1 MPSQYQPHQ
10 RFTEADR
17 DKIAGRL
24 RDAFADGRLDQ
35 PEFSDRLD
43 KLYEVTTYGE
53 LEPLVR
59 DLPAPRTYNTP
70 KMAQTSPST
79 PQPGQFPERP
89 RQGHPIL
96 AAMGGFGSVVAVN
109 VVIWA
114 VIGIA
119 NGGHFPYFWPV
130 WLLIPWF
137 ITTMGALKAG
147 QARDRKRER
156 RRELGR

>member
-35 PEFSDRLD
+35 TEFTSRLD
-43 KLYEVTTYGE
+43 QLYAVTTYGE

-59 DLPAPRTYNTP
+59 DLPPVRTYQTPAMVQNT
-70 KMAQTSPST
+70 T
-79 PQPGQFPERP
+79 PTPDPGTFPERTRNKQP
-89 RQGHPIL
+89 RLRRGL
-96 AAMGGFGSVVAVN
+96 AGGFGGIVMMN
-109 VVIWA
+109 IVIWA

-119 NGGHFPYFWPV
+119 NGGHWPAFWPA
-130 WLLIPWF
+130 WLLIPWGF
-137 ITTMGALKAG
+137 IMLGSRG
-147 QARDRKRER
+147 R
-156 RRELGR
+156 RR

>member
-35 PEFSDRLD
+35 SEFNSRLD
-43 KLYEVTTYGE
+43 QLYSVTTYGE

-59 DLPAPRTYNTP
+59 DLPPVRTYQTPAMVQNT
-70 KMAQTSPST
+70 T
-79 PQPGQFPERP
+79 PTPDPGTFPERTRNKQP
-89 RQGHPIL
+89 RLRRGL
-96 AAMGGFGSVVAVN
+96 AGGFGGIVVMN
-109 VVIWA
+109 IVIWA

-119 NGGHFPYFWPV
+119 NGGHWPTFWPV
-130 WLLIPWF
+130 WLLIPWGF
-137 ITTMGALKAG
+137 IMLGSHG
-147 QARDRKRER
+147 R
-156 RRELGR
+156 RR

>member
-10 RFTEADR
+10 RFTETDR
-17 DKIAGRL
+17 DKIANRL

-59 DLPAPRTYNTP
+59 DLPAARTHSTP
-70 KMAQTSPST
+70 AMARTTPST
-79 PQPGQFPERP
+79 PKPGQFPERP
-89 RQGHPIL
+89 RQGHPML
-96 AAMGGFGSVVAVN
+96 AAMGVFGPIVLLN

-114 VIGIA
+114 VIGIS
-119 NGGHFPYFWPV
+119 NGGNYPYFWPI

-137 ITTMGALKAG
+137 VTTMGALKAG
-147 QARDRKRER
+147 QARQRRRDR

>member
-1 MPSQYQPHQ
+1 MPSPYQPHQ

-35 PEFSDRLD
+35 SEFSSRLD
-43 KLYEVTTYGE
+43 QLYTVTTYGE

-59 DLPAPRTYNTP
+59 DLPPVRTYQTP
-70 KMAQTSPST
+70 AMVQST
-79 PQPGQFPERP
+79 TPTPEPGTLPERTRNKHP
-89 RQGHPIL
+89 RSLRAL
-96 AAMGGFGSVVAVN
+96 AGGFGGIVMMN

-119 NGGHFPYFWPV
+119 NGGHWPTFWPV
-130 WLLIPWF
+130 WLLIPWGF
-137 ITTMGALKAG
+137 IMLGSRG
-147 QARDRKRER
+147 KRR
-156 RRELGR
+156 

>member
-1 MPSQYQPHQ
+1 MPQYQPHQ

-35 PEFSDRLD
+35 PEFTHRLD
-43 KLYEVTTYGE
+43 QLYSVQTYGE

-59 DLPAPRTYNTP
+59 DLPPVRTYQTP
-70 KMAQTSPST
+70 AVVQDAKPAPA
-79 PQPGQFPERP
+79 PGQFPERQKKNQP
-89 RQGHPIL
+89 QQRGAHGL
-96 AAMGGFGSVVAVN
+96 AGGFTGVVLIN

-119 NGGHFPYFWPV
+119 NGGHWPHFWPV
-130 WLLIPWF
+130 WLLIPWAF
-137 ITTMGALKAG
+137 FALSNLG
-147 QARDRKRER
+147 KRR
-156 RRELGR
+156 